1 MRRLLLAIAISGIC
15 MASDSKPAA
24 HGAEAKP
31 AAAKPAAH
39 GAEAKPVPAAKPAEA
54 KHGEAKPATAVVA
67 AKPSPAPKPAE
78 HVAPPKPMVKAAVR
92 PVVHA
97 AAKPKPVIR
106 TRSSINVNSDD
117 HVAPNAVP
125 VAMQSGAYPSGS
137 YVLVPAA
144 SFMAAQGAVPVQLMV
159 QAIPPPTPAH
169 DAHVLTPVRT
179 SPAAIDAHATAPHVP
194 KHVEPPVVSAEK
206 ALEELHKG
214 NTNHV
219 KGHYKHEHMN
229 HNRLME
235 VAKGQKPHA
244 IILSCADSR
253 VPPEVVFDKGLGDL
267 FVIRVAGNIAESA
280 ELASI
285 EYAAEHLN
293 VPLVVV
299 MGHKR
304 CGAIQ
309 AAAGT
314 GDPGGHITDLVKQIQ
329 PSVNRARSMA
339 GDLVDNAVHTNIE
352 DVVKNLRRSQPIL
365 NQMVE
370 SGRLRIVGAYYDLDT
385 GKVDWLY

>member
-1 MRRLLLAIAISGIC
+1 MRRMLLAIAISGIC
-15 MASDSKPAA
+15 MASDSKPTAN
-24 HGAEAKP
+24 GAEAKP

-39 GAEAKPVPAAKPAEA
+39 GAEAKPAPAAKPAVPVA
-54 KHGEAKPATAVVA
+54 A
-67 AKPSPAPKPAE
+67 AKPSPAPKAAE
-78 HVAPPKPMVKAAVR
+78 HVAPPKPVVKAAVR
-92 PVVHA
+92 PVVRA

-106 TRSSINVNSDD
+106 THSSINVNGDE
-117 HVAPNAVP
+117 HVAPSAAP
-125 VAMQSGAYPSGS
+125 VVMQSGAYPSGS

-144 SFMAAQGAVPVQLMV
+144 SFMASQGVVPVQLMA
-159 QAIPPPTPAH
+159 QAIPPPSPAY
-169 DAHVLTPVRT
+169 DARVLTPVRT
-179 SPAAIDAHATAPHVP
+179 APAPIDPPAVTPHAP
-194 KHVEPPVVSAEK
+194 KHVEMPVVSAEK
-206 ALEELHKG
+206 ALEELRKG
-214 NTNHV
+214 NVNHV

-229 HNRLME
+229 HNRLTE

-314 GDPGGHITDLVKQIQ
+314 VDPGGHIADLVKQIQ
-329 PSVNRARSMA
+329 PSVNRARDMA
-339 GDLVDNAVHTNIE
+339 GDLIDNAVHTNIE

>member
-1 MRRLLLAIAISGIC
+1 MSRLLLALAISGIC

-31 AAAKPAAH
+31 AAA
-39 GAEAKPVPAAKPAEA
+39 AKPAEA
-54 KHGEAKPATAVVA
+54 KHGEAKPAAPVAA
-67 AKPSPAPKPAE
+67 AKPSPAPKPVE
-78 HVAPPKPMVKAAVR
+78 HVAPPKPVVKAAVR
-92 PVVHA
+92 PVVRA

-106 TRSSINVNSDD
+106 THSSINVNGED
-117 HVAPNAVP
+117 HVAPSAVP
-125 VAMQSGAYPSGS
+125 VAMQSGAYPSGA
-137 YVLVPAA
+137 YVLIPAA
-144 SFMAAQGAVPVQLMV
+144 SFMAAQGAVPVQLMA
-159 QAIPPPTPAH
+159 QAVAPPSPGH

-179 SPAAIDAHATAPHVP
+179 APAVIDTHTAAPDAP
-194 KHVEPPVVSAEK
+194 KPVEPPVVSAEK
-206 ALEELHKG
+206 ALEELRKG

-329 PSVNRARSMA
+329 PSVNRARGMA

-370 SGRLRIVGAYYDLDT
+370 SGQLRIVGAYYDLDT

>member
-1 MRRLLLAIAISGIC
+1 MRKMLWAIAISGIC
-15 MASDSKPAA
+15 MASDTKPAA
-24 HGAEAKP
+24 HSAEAKP
-31 AAAKPAAH
+31 AA
-39 GAEAKPVPAAKPAEA
+39 AAKPAEA
-54 KHGEAKPATAVVA
+54 KHGEAKPAAPVAA
-67 AKPSPAPKPAE
+67 AKPSPAPKPVE
-78 HVAPPKPMVKAAVR
+78 HVAAPKPVVKAAVR
-92 PVVHA
+92 PVVRA

-106 TRSSINVNSDD
+106 THSSINVNSDD
-117 HVAPNAVP
+117 HGVPSAAPV
-125 VAMQSGAYPSGS
+125 VMQSGAYPNGS

-144 SFMAAQGAVPVQLMV
+144 SFMASQGVVPVQLMA
-159 QAIPPPTPAH
+159 QAISPPAH

-179 SPAAIDAHATAPHVP
+179 VPAAIDTHAVAPHTP
-194 KHVEPPVVSAEK
+194 KHVEPPVVSADK
-206 ALEELHKG
+206 ALEELRKG

-329 PSVNRARSMA
+329 PAVNRARSMA